1 MTRDD
6 DVRDETPPPD
16 VAVNE
21 TDETIDTPPVE
32 TVEVDVEPDEGRF
45 SEGQE
50 ALPDT
55 AEKDVERRFS
65 EGQERHPFS
74 E

>member
-6 DVRDETPPPD
+6 NRDDNPPPG

-21 TDETIDTPPVE
+21 TEETIDQPPIEV
-32 TVEVDVEPDEGRF
+32 VDVDLEQDEGRF
-45 SEGQE
+45 SRGQE
-50 ALPDT
+50 YEPDT

>member
-1 MTRDD
+1 MPH
-6 DVRDETPPPD
+6 EENPPPGI
-16 VAVNE
+16 AVNE
-21 TDETIDTPPVE
+21 TDETVDRPPDEV
-32 TVEVDVEPDEGRF
+32 VDVEVEPEEGRF

-50 ALPDT
+50 VLPDS
-55 AEKDVERRFS
+55 ADKEVERRFS